1 MTTHHSVPD
10 PPADVL
16 VMVLAGGEG
25 QRLHP
30 LTRRRAKPA
39 VRFGGSYRMI
49 DFTLSNAV
57 NSGCR
62 RLYLLTQFAAS
73 SLHKHVRRGWV
84 PLLRDELGEFIEV
97 VPAQRMAGDRWYAG
111 TADAIYQN
119 LFLLQEER
127 PGLVLILSG
136 DHAYKM
142 DYREMIRRHLETEAT
157 LTIACLKLPL
167 SECTQLGVLQVDAE
181 RRVVGFQEKPPHP
194 RPLPDDPAHALVS
207 MGVYVWDT
215 RELVKRVADDATHD
229 TSHDFGKDIIP
240 RMVAEGA
247 AVYAHHFAHAPGGG
261 EAYWRDIGTIDAYW
275 RANMELVDVVPELN
289 LYDRDWPIYSASEQL
304 PPAKTVHGELSAV
317 TDTLLSAGCIVS
329 GARVHRSILSPGVY
343 VHRGADIAESIILDG
358 AEIGR
363 DARLFRAV
371 VDEGVRIPD
380 GFTIGVD
387 RAADEKRFMVS
398 ESGVAVAPHGI
409 IIQ

>member
-1 MTTHHSVPD
+1 MTVHHSVPELR
-10 PPADVL
+10 ADVL

-127 PGLVLILSG
+127 PRLVLILSG

-142 DYREMIRRHLETEAT
+142 DYRDMIRRHLETGAA

-167 SECTQLGVLQVDAE
+167 PECRQLGVLQVDAQ
-181 RRVVGFQEKPPHP
+181 RRVVGFQEKPPDP
-194 RPLPDDPAHALVS
+194 KPLPEDPGHALVS

-247 AVYAHHFAHAPGGG
+247 AVQAHHFAQSPGGG

-289 LYDRDWPIYSASEQL
+289 LYDRDWPIYSAREQL
-304 PPAKTVHGELSAV
+304 PPAKTVHGDLCAV
-317 TDTLLSAGCIVS
+317 TDTLLSAGCIIS
-329 GARVHRSILSPGVY
+329 GARIRRSILSPGVH
-343 VHRGADIAESIILDG
+343 VHRAAHIAESIILDG
-358 AEIGR
+358 AQIGR
-363 DARLFRAV
+363 NARLFRAV
-371 VDEGVRIPD
+371 VDDGVRIPD
-380 GFTIGVD
+380 GFTMGVD
-387 RAADEKRFMVS
+387 RAADEKRFAVS

-409 IIQ
+409 IIE